1 MKLYYA
7 PGACSLS
14 PHIVLRE
21 TGLKFDLVK
30 VDLRAKKTESGEDY
44 LKINPKGQVPL
55 LLLDNGESLTEGP
68 AVVQYIADQKPEAGL
83 VPAAGTFARYKVQE
97 WLNFITSEL
106 HKGFSPLFSP
116 ATPEEYKAILKE
128 NLAKRFDL
136 LDKHLAST
144 QYLHEGRF
152 SVADIYAFVVLNW
165 SGPMKIDIAR
175 WPNLQAWHQRILA
188 RPKVQEALKAEGIDQ
203 KIR

>member
-21 TGLKFDLVK
+21 AGLKFELER
-30 VDLRAKKTESGEDY
+30 VDLRSKKTQSGADF
-44 LKINPKGQVPL
+44 LKINPKGQVPVL
-55 LLLDNGESLTEGP
+55 ALDNGETLTEGP

-83 VPAAGTFARYKVQE
+83 VPPATSFQRYKLQE

-106 HKGFSPLFSP
+106 HKSFSPLFSP
-116 ATPEEYKAILKE
+116 ATPEEYKAITKE
-128 NLAKRFDL
+128 NLAKRFDW

-144 QYLHEGRF
+144 QYLHGGKF
-152 SVADIYAFVVLNW
+152 SVADAYAFVVVGW
-165 SGPMKIDIAR
+165 AKPMKFDLNR
-175 WPNLQAWHQRILA
+175 WPNLKAWHERIAA
-188 RPKVQEALKAEGIDQ
+188 RPKVQEALVAEGAA
-203 KIR
+203 

>member
-14 PHIVLRE
+14 PHIALRE
-21 TGLKFDLVK
+21 AGLDFELER
-30 VDLRAKKTESGEDY
+30 VDLRTKKTQAGEDY

-55 LLLDNGESLTEGP
+55 LALDNGEGLSEGP

-83 VPAAGTFARYKVQE
+83 APRAGTFSRYKLQE

-106 HKGFSPLFSP
+106 HKSFSPLFSP
-116 ATPEEYKAILKE
+116 ATPEDYKTTIKE
-128 NLAKRFDL
+128 SLAKRFDH
-136 LDKHLAST
+136 LDKHLASN

-152 SVADIYAFVVLNW
+152 SVADIYAFVVVNW
-165 SGPMKIDIAR
+165 AGPMKIDIAR

-188 RPKVQEALKAEGIDQ
+188 RPKVREALKAEGIDHLL
-203 KIR
+203 R